1 LAGCAGGGGG
11 RLAPTTAP
19 APSSAPTTTPNAA
32 ASVRFTFTIP
42 KQTASVKRSAGTRK
56 PNYVSGASSVA
67 TVVALGSSTVTTSN
81 ISLTAPGVCTFQI
94 SGDKFCSISAGAP
107 LGDVTFEITIADG
120 NGNVLSQ
127 GTTSQVAIV
136 EGVNTVAQPI
146 ILNAVVASVA
156 LNTINYYTGP
166 QFISGNANAASLDLN
181 FLDADNNVIPAGSP
195 ISGAIDLVASD
206 PSITF
211 GTSLPLT
218 TVPSSVAITY
228 TGAALLAS
236 ASGVTIT
243 ASSSPG
249 ITNGNF
255 LEQSVTADL
264 SDGIN
269 SPVPTGFTATGN
281 GVNLF
286 NGIAGQ
292 APLGMGEQGVVL
304 QLGGGGLS
312 QTVTG
317 LTSGATY
324 TFSYQAESWQNGSAV
339 QFEVN
344 GESVGDAEP
353 APQGSYTTYTPTF
366 TAPAS
371 GIVTLSLVNT
381 GSNDLS
387 VTNLQLIGTPTSTF
401 IVGVSSGI

>member
-1 LAGCAGGGGG
+1 
-11 RLAPTTAP
+11 
-19 APSSAPTTTPNAA
+19 
-32 ASVRFTFTIP
+32 
-42 KQTASVKRSAGTRK
+42 VKRSAGTRK

-67 TVVALGSSTVTTSN
+67 NVVALGSSTVTTAN
-81 ISLTAPGVCTFQI
+81 ISLTAPGVCTFQ
-94 SGDKFCSISAGAP
+94 SNGDKFCSISAGAP
-107 LGDVTFEITIADG
+107 LGSVTFEITIADG

-127 GTTSQVAIV
+127 GTTSQVTIV
-136 EGVNTVAQPI
+136 EGVNNVAQPI

-156 LNTINYYTGP
+156 LNTISYYTGP

-195 ISGAIDLVASD
+195 ISGAIDLVATD

-228 TGAALLAS
+228 TGAALIGA

-255 LEQSVTADL
+255 LEQSVTAD
-264 SDGIN
+264 SIDGIN
-269 SPVPTGFTATGN
+269 SPVPTGFSATGN

-286 NGIAGQ
+286 NGNTSVGQ
-292 APLGMGEQGVVL
+292 APLDTGEQGAVL
-304 QLGGGGLS
+304 QYAGGGLS

-324 TFSYQAESWQNGSAV
+324 TFSYEAESWQDGSVV

-344 GESVGDAEP
+344 GANVGDPES
-353 APQGSYTTYTPTF
+353 APQGSYTTYTQTF

-381 GSNDLS
+381 GSHDLS
-387 VTNLQLIGTPTSTF
+387 VTNLQLIGTSASTF